1 MDISTTFDTRQ
12 STVARQ
18 FRTATTHHRTTQ
30 QNLVDGLIELRLP
43 ATGVKVAEKAGDFD
57 RFANVRAEAYWH
69 LRTLFETGQ
78 IMIPEDDEL
87 INELTQL
94 KYKIVNSNG
103 TIRLE
108 ENEEMKKRLGKS
120 PDLSDSLC
128 LAYYEPPAGV
138 AFDIG
143 FF

>member
-1 MDISTTFDTRQ
+1 M
-12 STVARQ
+12 
-18 FRTATTHHRTTQ
+18 
-30 QNLVDGLIELRLP
+30 VDRLTEGHLP
-43 ATGVKVAEKAGDFD
+43 ATGVNVAEKAAESE

-108 ENEEMKKRLGKS
+108 EKEEMKKRLGKS
-120 PDLSDSLC
+120 LDLSDSLM
-128 LAYYEPPAGV
+128 LAFYRPPEGP
-138 AFDIG
+138 G
-143 FF
+143 FYMDSF